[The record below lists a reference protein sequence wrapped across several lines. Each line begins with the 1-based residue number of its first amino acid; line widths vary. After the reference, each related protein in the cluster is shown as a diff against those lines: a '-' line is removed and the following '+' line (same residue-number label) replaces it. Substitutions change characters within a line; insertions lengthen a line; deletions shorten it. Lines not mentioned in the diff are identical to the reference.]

1 MQKPVIIH
9 PPMQIAVVGAVLGE
23 PRAVGNSRDGG
34 CRDPGTLPC
43 LPNPRHRSVP
53 GAVGLA
59 GLGIPGTP
67 RAPSGTALRGAGFC
81 FLFSFV
87 FFLICKA
94 E

>member
-53 GAVGLA
+53 DAVG
-59 GLGIPGTP
+59 
-67 RAPSGTALRGAGFC
+67 LRGAGDPGNAPSPVRHRAPGRRVLLLI
-81 FLFSFV
+81 FLWFFSN
-87 FFLICKA
+87 L
-94 E
+94 